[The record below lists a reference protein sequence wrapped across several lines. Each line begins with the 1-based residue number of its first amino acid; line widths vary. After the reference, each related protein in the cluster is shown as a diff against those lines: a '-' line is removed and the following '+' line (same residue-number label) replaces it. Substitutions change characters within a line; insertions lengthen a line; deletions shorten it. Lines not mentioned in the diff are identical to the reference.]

1 MAEDKPAD
9 KRISI
14 QKIYL
19 KDFSFESPQTP
30 QVFTDGKWEPKTNL
44 NLRST
49 HSAGKDD
56 HHEVVLTITIETKHE
71 DRTIFLIELQQAG
84 LFYIAGYD
92 QEELS
97 AVVGS
102 FCPNLLYPY
111 AREAISSIVSK
122 GGFPELLLQPI
133 NFDALYAQAR
143 AEARNRV
150 ETQTSVESQGVGQN
164 PGQSGNGGGQAS

>member
-1 MAEDKPAD
+1 MAEDTTPEK
-9 KRISI
+9 KISI

-30 QVFTDGKWEPKTNL
+30 QVFTEGKWEPKTNL

-49 HSAGKDD
+49 HSAGQDD

-71 DRTIFLIELQQAG
+71 ERTIFLIELQQAG
-84 LFYIAGYD
+84 LFYIAGYEA
-92 QEELS
+92 EEL
-97 AVVGS
+97 ATVVGS

-111 AREAISSIVSK
+111 AREAISAIVSK

-133 NFDALYAQAR
+133 NFDGLYAQAR

-150 ETQTSVESQGVGQN
+150 ETQTSVETQG
-164 PGQSGNGGGQAS
+164 GNGGASGH